1 MSAGV
6 DRQRARRL
14 KFASM
19 GHTERRPRRVAPPT
33 REGPPKVMFVC
44 PNLKAGG
51 AERQWALLVPSLSER
66 GFDVSVL
73 TLDGCG
79 VYFDEVRAR
88 GVPVA
93 CAGLRHR
100 ADPLGLARAVKLG
113 GSRAAAVL
121 TRGVSAHLVGHV
133 LAQRQRAAHV
143 ATEHLGDDP
152 LGMRPLRPHQRLL
165 LGPVRPRAN
174 AVVAVATSQTERLV
188 RDGYR
193 RDAIRVIAS
202 GVADD
207 PPVRDR
213 DAVRVE
219 LDVSRDAFLAVLVAA
234 LRPEKRAAVFVEQVT
249 AAHAVEPSIRGLVI
263 GDGPDAGSVAGA
275 VAGSNGAVRM
285 VGFRPDAVDIMHAAD
300 VVCLTSA
307 VEALPISVLEAMS
320 VARAVLAISVGGL
333 PEVIENGETGILIPP
348 DRPAD
353 MALALVELA
362 RSPARAEALGRAGR
376 ARQQRSFSIEAM
388 TRGYADLLA
397 DLNWAAARARRRDR
411 IPI

>member
-1 MSAGV
+1 
-6 DRQRARRL
+6 
-14 KFASM
+14 
-19 GHTERRPRRVAPPT
+19 
-33 REGPPKVMFVC
+33 MFVC

-51 AERQWALLVPSLSER
+51 AERQWALLVPSLSEL
-66 GFDVSVL
+66 GFEVSVL

-79 VYFDEVRAR
+79 VNFDELRAR
-88 GVPVA
+88 GVPTA

-100 ADPLGLARAVKLG
+100 ADPLGLARALKLG
-113 GSRAAAVL
+113 GSRATAVL

-133 LAQRQRAAHV
+133 LARRQRAAHV

-165 LGPVRPRAN
+165 LGPVRPRAH
-174 AVVAVATSQTERLV
+174 AVVAVATSQTEQLV

-219 LDVSRDAFLAVLVAA
+219 LDVRRDAFLAVLVAA

-249 AAHAVEPSIRGLVI
+249 AAHAVEPSIRGLVV
-263 GDGPDAGSVAGA
+263 GDGPDAASVARA
-275 VAGSNGAVRM
+275 VAGSNGAVRT

-320 VARAVLAISVGGL
+320 VARALIASNVGGL
-333 PEVIENGETGILIPP
+333 PEVIEDGENGILISP
-348 DRPAD
+348 DRPTD
-353 MALALVELA
+353 MARALVELA

-397 DLNWAAARARRRDR
+397 DLNWPAGRAHRRDPIR
-411 IPI
+411 I